1 MNENDMQA
9 LMNILSKMD
18 KKDIEKGLNKASA
31 FLSSKE
37 KESIINKLNNYNN
50 K

>member
-1 MNENDMQA
+1 MNENDMQT

-18 KKDIEKGLNKASA
+18 KKEIEQGLNKASS
-31 FLSSKE
+31 FMNSKD
-37 KESIINKLNNYNN
+37 KEAILNQLKNYN